1 MDMFLWGLF
10 RFHDAA
16 LMREAHFFVPG
27 VRWQP
32 PPWPRLVFHAT
43 RPGSPGKGTRFYGV
57 ERVILAKFCLLIDL
71 CLAQD
76 SGLLGLQKPLR
87 LSASSPPT
95 VRLGRRP
102 LCCRA
107 QSRKMFSSRR
117 RVMCHLAAS
126 VARVDCRRALPRSLE
141 TCPRRRSGSHRIA
154 PFSAQLSRSPSLVN
168 SIISECQQAPNLN
181 SGASHSPPYTSC

>member
-1 MDMFLWGLF
+1 MYLCNLKLSNFAVLKVDMFLWGLF

-76 SGLLGLQKPLR
+76 SGLPGLQKPLR

-107 QSRKMFSSRR
+107 QSRKCS
-117 RVMCHLAAS
+117 AAEDGLC
-126 VARVDCRRALPRSLE
+126 ATWQPLLP
-141 TCPRRRSGSHRIA
+141 
-154 PFSAQLSRSPSLVN
+154 V
-168 SIISECQQAPNLN
+168 
-181 SGASHSPPYTSC
+181 